1 MQLPCI
7 EVSQLAPSIS
17 FYAAVLQPLGLRY
30 LLSESVAS
38 GPDFATFG
46 CCRGPVLHLR
56 QIARP
61 TALRLST
68 IRISAPTPASIQ
80 AFYRQGLEAAPA
92 SMFAVDDSL
101 NHSTIF
107 DLDGNRMQAVYT
119 GHVCRPN
126 VTTGQYTLVLDPQQ
140 DTHVFQVLDWNNCK
154 PEHCG
159 VQSIDDSGRT
169 TETLDNQGSR
179 EPTNSFLTKTEDTNT
194 PIGGMS
200 TVLGALMGVAAGAA
214 AGAAITYGVL
224 SAKKPGRLAPANA
237 ASGTGT
243 IVSEGQ
249 LSVKEPE
256 PYSTAHLRVFS
267 SSTNPAQASKGSSEF
282 TTVASSLTSKREQSN
297 TQDLQ
302 QSGFDAKS
310 SVSKVSSVSRLK
322 ETSSPK
328 PRSTIQSTEVSQ
340 PSSRTAPH
348 RPGTTEY
355 FDSRSHVSARQK
367 NVSASRNPSGEDSR
381 NHISAKDVPLP
392 PSRVGSNDFYD
403 TQSHVSAWKTDVSAS
418 RHRSSE
424 VKRSHVSA
432 KDVPLPPSRV
442 GTSEFFDTRS
452 QVSAKKSDVSAGH
465 HHNMEDKRS
474 RVSTRDIPLPSNRVG
489 TGDFFDTV
497 SHVSARK
504 ASSSASRKNAGGA
517 EDLRSHVSARNI
529 ALPASCVDGV
539 SKAVSVSLPTWESNI
554 GYEEGASWVV
564 SRMTTGYPRS
574 VTELSH
580 AIVSAYGREDQQAML
595 FSTPQAVER
604 CLDFMRKRALE
615 ALAIQFQSISFEL
628 NLSEDT
634 SPVLSGLASTIAA
647 ALFPADAFGLAK
659 QYWQHTGDGVSSRR
673 AEFFHDLLRAGIM
686 VPSSSKNAIREI
698 TLKSSRG
705 PKRYQRTNSVDE
717 TAASNLEAVFATS
730 NDTKESSRFL
740 EERFGR
746 NLDLSLAKR
755 AKSAIRRRIA
765 GSLVSENDLVEGA
778 VLELP
783 LRSLRTRNLSESDI
797 YLFPTGMNAIF
808 NAHRALMAARGRLQ
822 SVSFGFPYVDTLK
835 ILEKFGPG
843 CIFYGHGSSS
853 DLNELEKR
861 LEKGE
866 RLLALFCEFPG
877 NPLLASPDL
886 QRIRRLADIFDF
898 AVVVDETIGTFAN
911 VNVLQSADIVVSSL
925 TKIFSGDSNVMGG
938 SAVLNP
944 SSKYYRLLK
953 SAMDTV
959 VEDNYW
965 PEDIIFMERNSRDF
979 LNRVERVN
987 ANAEA
992 ICDILR
998 GHSLV
1003 KDLFYPKFNPSR
1015 DLYERFRLPHG
1026 GYGGL
1031 LSVVFHHQVSA
1042 QAFYDAMDIAKGP
1055 SLGTNFTLCS
1065 PYALLA
1071 HYNELPWAAQ
1081 FGVDPDLVRVSV
1093 GLEDKDILSE
1103 TFCRALQAAENATK
1117 QIDEQRTEVQHWT

>member
-1 MQLPCI
+1 MQLPCV
-7 EVSQLAPSIS
+7 EVSQLASSTS

-30 LLSESVAS
+30 LLSESIAC

-61 TALRLST
+61 TVLRLST
-68 IRISAPTPASIQ
+68 IRISAPTQASIQ
-80 AFYRQGLEAAPA
+80 AFYRQGLEAGPA
-92 SMFAVDDSL
+92 SMFAVDDSV

-119 GHVCRPN
+119 GHVCRPD
-126 VTTGQYTLVLDPQQ
+126 VTTGQYTLILDPQP

-159 VQSIDDSGRT
+159 VKNIDDGGRT
-169 TETLDNQGSR
+169 TETLDTQGSR
-179 EPTNSFLTKTEDTNT
+179 EATDSFQTKTEDNNT
-194 PIGGMS
+194 PIVGIS

-214 AGAAITYGVL
+214 AGAAITYGVM
-224 SAKKPGRLAPANA
+224 SARKP
-237 ASGTGT
+237 
-243 IVSEGQ
+243 EW
-249 LSVKEPE
+249 
-256 PYSTAHLRVFS
+256 
-267 SSTNPAQASKGSSEF
+267 ASKGSSEF
-282 TTVASSLTSKREQSN
+282 TTSASSLSPKREQSN
-297 TQDLQ
+297 NQDHQ
-302 QSGFDAKS
+302 QSGSDVKS

-322 ETSSPK
+322 EPSSPK
-328 PRSTIQSTEVSQ
+328 PRSTIQPTEVSQ
-340 PSSRTAPH
+340 RSSRTAPH
-348 RPGTTEY
+348 RSGATEY
-355 FDSRSHVSARQK
+355 FDSRSHVSARQTD
-367 NVSASRNPSGEDSR
+367 VSTSRNHSGEASRS
-381 NHISAKDVPLP
+381 HISAKDISLP
-392 PSRVGSNDFYD
+392 PSRVGSGDFYD
-403 TQSHVSAWKTDVSAS
+403 TQSHVTARKTDVSAR
-418 RHRSSE
+418 RHDSSE
-424 VKRSHVSA
+424 VKRSYVSA

-442 GTSEFFDTRS
+442 GTSEFFETQS
-452 QVSAKKSDVSAGH
+452 QISAKKSDASAGH
-465 HHNMEDKRS
+465 HHNMEDKRT
-474 RVSTRDIPLPSNRVG
+474 RVSARDIPLPS
-489 TGDFFDTV
+489 
-497 SHVSARK
+497 
-504 ASSSASRKNAGGA
+504 SR
-517 EDLRSHVSARNI
+517 
-529 ALPASCVDGV
+529 
-539 SKAVSVSLPTWESNI
+539 AVSVSLPTWESNI

-564 SRMTTGYPRS
+564 SRMTTGYPRFFVHKS
-574 VTELSH
+574 ITELSH

-634 SPVLSGLASTIAA
+634 PPVLSGLASTIAA

-659 QYWQHTGDGVSSRR
+659 QYWQHTGDGISSRR
-673 AEFFHDLLRAGIM
+673 AEFCHDLLRAGIM

-717 TAASNLEAVFATS
+717 TAGPNAKAVSTTS

-746 NLDLSLAKR
+746 NLDLSLAKG

-765 GSLVSENDLVEGA
+765 GSLAGEDDLLEEA
-778 VLELP
+778 VLDLP
-783 LRSLRTRNLSESDI
+783 RTSLHTRNLSESDI

-866 RLLALFCEFPG
+866 LILALFCEFPG
-877 NPLLASPDL
+877 NPLLVSPDL

-898 AVVVDETIGTFAN
+898 AIVVDETIGTFAN
-911 VNVLQSADIVVSSL
+911 VNVFQSADIVVSSL

-944 SSKYYRLLK
+944 SSKYYRPLK

-1015 DLYERFRLPHG
+1015 DLYERFRLPQG

-1031 LSVVFHHQVSA
+1031 LSVVFHQQVSA

-1065 PYALLA
+1065 PYVLLA

-1081 FGVDPDLVRVSV
+1081 FGVDPNLVRVSV
-1093 GLEDKDILSE
+1093 GLEGKDILSE

-1117 QIDEQRTEVQHWT
+1117 QIDEQRTEVQHCT